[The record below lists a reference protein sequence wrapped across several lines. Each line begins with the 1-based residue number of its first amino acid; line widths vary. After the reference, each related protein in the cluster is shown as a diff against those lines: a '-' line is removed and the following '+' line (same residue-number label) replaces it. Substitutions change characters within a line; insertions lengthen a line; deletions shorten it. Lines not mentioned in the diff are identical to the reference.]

1 MQYDRKLVEDEER
14 GKLIK
19 KQELKHKIKED
30 LESQI
35 LEKKQ
40 ISLLQQKISDDFA
53 KLAHKQ
59 MQRDI
64 LKETS

>member
-14 GKLIK
+14 GKMIK

-40 ISLLQQKISDDFA
+40 ISLLQ
-53 KLAHKQ
+53 
-59 MQRDI
+59 
-64 LKETS
+64 